1 MRSLSAIPS
10 NIFPSMRRACR
21 CAFRKRAAP
30 FGVRLVFEVRLR
42 PAAFGRPA
50 GAIHHEADAERLPV
64 RQRFDAVDVAN
75 AMMADHEGVAVR
87 ALLTIELAWLCA

>member
-1 MRSLSAIPS
+1 MFSDLLPITD
-10 NIFPSMRRACR
+10 
-21 CAFRKRAAP
+21 
-30 FGVRLVFEVRLR
+30 VRWQRWHKKCGK
-42 PAAFGRPA
+42 ANAA

>member
-1 MRSLSAIPS
+1 VRQGE
-10 NIFPSMRRACR
+10 CGR
-21 CAFRKRAAP
+21 CNP
-30 FGVRLVFEVRLR
+30 
-42 PAAFGRPA
+42 
-50 GAIHHEADAERLPV
+50 HEADAERLPV